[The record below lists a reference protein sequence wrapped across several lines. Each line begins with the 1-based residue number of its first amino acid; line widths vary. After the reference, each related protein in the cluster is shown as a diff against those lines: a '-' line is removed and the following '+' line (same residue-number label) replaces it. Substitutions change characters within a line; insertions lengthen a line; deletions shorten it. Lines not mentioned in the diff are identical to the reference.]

1 MGGKQYLEIDNGALE
16 PKSVQ
21 QQETLELLMQGSML
35 AAVVMPEPSTASID
49 RQRLELWHDSYP
61 QSTRER
67 GEMT

>member
-49 RQRLELWHDSYP
+49 RQRLELWHGSYP
-61 QSTRER
+61 QRTRER